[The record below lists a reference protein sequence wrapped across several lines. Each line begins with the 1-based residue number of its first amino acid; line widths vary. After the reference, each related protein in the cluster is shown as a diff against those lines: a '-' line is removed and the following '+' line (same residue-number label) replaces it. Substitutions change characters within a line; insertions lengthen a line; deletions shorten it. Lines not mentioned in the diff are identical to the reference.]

1 MIQDLYERS
10 KRDSSSSGSDSNS
23 SGSSSGSD
31 SSSSSSSDGD
41 STTPTPVD
49 ECALLADYI
58 ATDLAAFPA
67 NNFNNLL
74 FNIPLANRVAPV
86 FFDLLTSAPT
96 LFADLSRAIDAAS
109 SLTPEEAGV
118 SALNALSP
126 DFIALARDSCGIALR
141 PVQERG
147 IVGLFFAI
155 LLTFFF
161 FQ

>member
-1 MIQDLYERS
+1 MIQDFFKRS
-10 KRDSSSSGSDSNS
+10 KRDSSSSDR
-23 SGSSSGSD
+23 SD
-31 SSSSSSSDGD
+31 SSSSSNSGDGD

-74 FNIPLANRVAPV
+74 LNVTLANQVAPV

-96 LFADLSRAIDAAS
+96 LFADLSLAIDAAAN
-109 SLTPEEAGV
+109 LTPNEGGI
-118 SALNALSP
+118 SALDALSP

-147 IVGLFFAI
+147 IIGLFFAI
-155 LLTFFF
+155 LPTFFF